1 MDAMLDDPLTSEG
14 LLKPVGILLLDWA
27 PDGKS
32 PATSPGP
39 TGLHYQRLIR
49 LLTSLTARLQPDHAP
64 WDVALMEGCIFGA
77 DPATAVS

>member
-1 MDAMLDDPLTSEG
+1 MLDDPFTSEG
-14 LLKPVGILLLDWA
+14 LLKSVGILLLDWA
-27 PDGKS
+27 PDGES

-39 TGLHYQRLIR
+39 TGLHYQRLTS
-49 LLTSLTARLQPDHAP
+49 LLTSLLARLQPGRAL